1 MKPTLRQAPL
11 HPQTLGY
18 LGRALSLEFSAVQT
32 YLTQGSLAESWGL
45 AEAAARFRTETVEEM
60 RHAERLVQHM
70 LALGVAPNASALRP
84 AAVGRSLRDLLLQDA
99 RLESEIV
106 GLYAQ
111 ALAFS
116 HRIGDQAS
124 AALFQS
130 LLADEVHHARE
141 IDDWLAELEGP
152 QQPRWPAGELRAT
165 F

>member
-45 AEAAARFRTETVEEM
+45 AEAADRFRAETVEEM